1 MGKHP
6 LPTQTGATPG
16 TEQKSITGLQRWH
29 SRFSCFSQNWVW
41 SSGPALSASVSSSGM
56 HFQAMPLPSL
66 PLPFPSLSLAEQA
79 RQPSTAQVCS
89 SANSPGGHLHSLKA
103 GEP

>member
-1 MGKHP
+1 MALMIFLL
-6 LPTQTGATPG
+6 LP
-16 TEQKSITGLQRWH
+16 ELGLELRAEA
-29 SRFSCFSQNWVW
+29 
-41 SSGPALSASVSSSGM
+41 GPALSADDCLCAKLWHALSG
-56 HFQAMPLPSL
+56 HASASF

-79 RQPSTAQVCS
+79 RQPRTAQACS